1 MGVQVIKIDTLYI
14 ILPVRIL
21 QKEKIA
27 AKVASV
33 NTAGFC
39 CDFLLL
45 NDMKEL
51 SSSKLWNLITTLIR
65 SIDK

>member
-1 MGVQVIKIDTLYI
+1 MMGVQVIKIDTLYI

-33 NTAGFC
+33 NNTAGFC
-39 CDFLLL
+39 CDFLLF

-51 SSSKLWNLITTLIR
+51 SSSKL
-65 SIDK
+65 

>member
-1 MGVQVIKIDTLYI
+1 
-14 ILPVRIL
+14 
-21 QKEKIA
+21 
-27 AKVASV
+27 
-33 NTAGFC
+33 
-39 CDFLLL
+39 L